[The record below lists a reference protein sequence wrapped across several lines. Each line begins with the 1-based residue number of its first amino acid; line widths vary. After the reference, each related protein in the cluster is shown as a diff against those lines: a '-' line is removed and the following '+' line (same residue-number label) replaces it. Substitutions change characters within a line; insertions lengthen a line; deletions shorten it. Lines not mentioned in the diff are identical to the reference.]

1 MNGFLRFAD
10 LDLFSWGMSADK
22 LRKTEIKS
30 YLKKF
35 KKLNKNLL
43 LEHQKKNQKQREKQ
57 NKNLKILKNHSKNNK
72 MFETSLVYFYLFW
85 SLFFVMHTGTLT
97 QWPKII
103 KWKILKRRWKLI
115 KDHSRHIR
123 MATIA
128 PAGCSMWHKNM
139 FDAELIGLTCR
150 SA

>member
-1 MNGFLRFAD
+1 
-10 LDLFSWGMSADK
+10 MSADK

-72 MFETSLVYFYLFW
+72 MFETSLVYFYLFC
-85 SLFFVMHTGTLT
+85 SLFFVMHTGL
-97 QWPKII
+97 PV
-103 KWKILKRRWKLI
+103 
-115 KDHSRHIR
+115 H
-123 MATIA
+123 
-128 PAGCSMWHKNM
+128 
-139 FDAELIGLTCR
+139 
-150 SA
+150 